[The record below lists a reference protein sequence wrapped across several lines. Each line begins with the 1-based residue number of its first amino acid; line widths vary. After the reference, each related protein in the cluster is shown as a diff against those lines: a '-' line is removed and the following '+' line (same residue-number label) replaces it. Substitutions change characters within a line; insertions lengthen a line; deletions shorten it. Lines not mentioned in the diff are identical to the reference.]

1 MGQDRLPVL
10 TAKQVIMVLERL
22 GFKLTQQQNNTRIKC
37 TDIKILRLQK
47 MADAL

>member
-10 TAKQVIMVLERL
+10 TAKQIISVLEHL

-37 TDIKILRLQK
+37 TEIKILRLQK